1 MQFSIKNSYL
11 KYVTSYFYI
20 TFGLFAEHDSEKAR
34 MNSNFIIPI
43 SGISRANEAQSKQ
56 LEFIWT
62 RVDSPV
68 KSTFYSMEKQILFI
82 GMVTQLITYA
92 PA

>member
-1 MQFSIKNSYL
+1 MLPVIFTLPLDS
-11 KYVTSYFYI
+11 
-20 TFGLFAEHDSEKAR
+20 AEHDSEKAR

>member
-68 KSTFYSMEKQILFI
+68 KSTFYSMEIQILFI

>member
-1 MQFSIKNSYL
+1 MLPVF
-11 KYVTSYFYI
+11 FYI
-20 TFGLFAEHDSEKAR
+20 TFGFFAEHDSEKGR
-34 MNSNFIIPI
+34 MKSNFITPI

-56 LEFIWT
+56 LEFIGT
-62 RVDSPV
+62 CVDSPV
-68 KSTFYSMEKQILFI
+68 KSTFYSMEKQLLFI